1 MSTKI
6 SLDQWHAL
14 IAVVDEGGYAAAAEA
29 LDKSQSAISYAIQK
43 IESELGVRA
52 FALEGRRAKLTE
64 TGDLLYRQAK
74 MLVEEA
80 GRIEK
85 TAIQFSHGWEP
96 LVRITADGLFPT
108 EPVLC
113 ALAELAE
120 ECPLTRVEFQQTIL
134 SGTEEALLRRET
146 DIAITARVPPG
157 FMGDHLLR
165 VRFLAVASPQHPLH
179 GQGELELEDLRP
191 HRQLVL
197 RDSGRRRLDSGWL
210 GAEQRWTFSHG
221 AARTEALLR
230 GLGFAW
236 VPEGEISEQL
246 AQGTLSPLPLRQ
258 GAMRYQ
264 ELYLVYADGQYA
276 GRAAHFLGERI
287 KESVSQ
293 AEPATTLPL

>member
-6 SLDQWHAL
+6 TLDQWHAL

-29 LDKSQSAISYAIQK
+29 LEKSQSAISYAVQK

-74 MLVEEA
+74 MLVAEA

-85 TAIQFSHGWEP
+85 TAIQFGHGWEP
-96 LVRITADGLFPT
+96 MVRITADGLFPADF
-108 EPVLC
+108 VLC
-113 ALAELAE
+113 ALVELAE
-120 ECPLTRVEFQQTIL
+120 ESPLTRVEFQETIL
-134 SGTEEALLRRET
+134 SGAEEALLRHET
-146 DIAITARVPPG
+146 DIAITGRVPPG
-157 FMGDHLLR
+157 FMGDPLLR
-165 VRFLAVASPQHPLH
+165 VRFLAVASPDHPLLH
-179 GQGELELEDLRP
+179 QGDLELDDLRP
-191 HRQLVL
+191 HRQLVV

-221 AARTEALLR
+221 TARANALLR

-236 VPEGEISEQL
+236 VPENEITNEL
-246 AQGTLSPLPLRQ
+246 AAGTLRTLPMRQ
-258 GAMRYQ
+258 GAERYQ

-276 GRAAHFLGERI
+276 GRAARYVGERI
-287 KESVSQ
+287 KENVLRDGN
-293 AEPATTLPL
+293 AEP